1 MATITPTFSILI
13 PTYNGAQH
21 LKATLDSLFNQSYQD
36 FEIIINDDN
45 STDNT
50 IKLLKGINDPRLFIY
65 QNKNNLGYPLN
76 LQATS
81 QKAKGKYLY
90 LLGQDDLLAPTALED
105 TLQAF
110 QDNPKVAAVTRPYY
124 WFDNNPNT
132 AIRRKKQ
139 LNPLKNTLVTTKSSK
154 GDIIT
159 MFSTLDQ
166 LSGLSYKR
174 SLLKIPFHT
183 DIFPCHIYPFADLFK
198 KHPVV
203 FLKDYNTAVR
213 ISSSQTR
220 TLSSIYNK
228 SPILSWKQMVD
239 SIFPKNKYSR
249 LNQILIKDFVARNY
263 VGLVQIRN
271 FSTLKNY
278 LREVYYLVAF
288 RPLNLLYPSFYLF
301 SISCLVLPPRLLIPL
316 TDNYKKLV
324 NSFLYKKVKL
334 KK

>member
-21 LKATLDSLFNQSYQD
+21 LKDTLDSIFKQTYQN
-36 FEIIINDDN
+36 FEIIVNDDK
-45 STDNT
+45 STDST
-50 IKLLKGINDPRLFIY
+50 LKLLKSIKDPRLFIY
-65 QNKNNLGYPLN
+65 QNKKNLGYPLN
-76 LQATS
+76 LQASS

-90 LLGQDDLLAPTALED
+90 LLGQDDLLSPSALKD
-105 TLQAF
+105 TLHAF
-110 QDNPKVAAVTRPYY
+110 QKNPKVAAVTRPYY
-124 WFDNNPNT
+124 WFDKDPNT

-139 LNPLKNTLVTTKSSK
+139 LNPDQDTLVTTNSPKA
-154 GDIIT
+154 DIIT

-166 LSGLSYKR
+166 LTGLSYKR
-174 SLLKIPFHT
+174 SLLKIPFHP

-198 KHPVV
+198 KHHVV

-220 TLSSIYNK
+220 SLSSIYNK

-239 SIFPKNKYSR
+239 SIFPQKSQPR
-249 LNQILIKDFVARNY
+249 LNHLLIKDFVARNY

-278 LREVYYLVAF
+278 LREVYYLVLF
-288 RPLNLLYPSFYLF
+288 RPLNLLSPSFYLF
-301 SISCLVLPPRLLIPL
+301 SISCLILPPRLLIPL

-334 KK
+334 KN

>member
-13 PTYNGAQH
+13 PTYNGADF
-21 LKATLDSLFNQSYQD
+21 LKETLDSLFNQTYQN
-36 FEIIINDDN
+36 FEVIINDDN
-45 STDNT
+45 SSDNT
-50 IKLLKGINDPRLFIY
+50 IKLLNKNKDPRLFVY
-65 QNKNNLGYPLN
+65 QNKKNLGYPLN
-76 LQATS
+76 LQTAS
-81 QKAKGKYLY
+81 QKAKGMYLY
-90 LLGQDDLLAPTALED
+90 LLGQDDLLSPTALED
-105 TLQAF
+105 TLSAF
-110 QDNPKVAAVTRPYY
+110 KRFPKAAAVTRPYY

-139 LNPLKNTLVTTKSSK
+139 LDPSKDTLLTIKSPK
-154 GDIIT
+154 ADIIT

-174 SLLKIPFHT
+174 SLLRLPFHP
-183 DIFPCHIYPFADLFK
+183 DIFPCHIYPFVDLFK
-198 KHPVV
+198 RHPVI

-220 TLSSIYNK
+220 SLSSIYNK

-239 SIFPKNKYSR
+239 RIFPKEEYPR
-249 LNQILIKDFVARNY
+249 LNNLLIKDFVARNY

-288 RPLNLLYPSFYLF
+288 RPLNLLSPAFYLF
-301 SISCLVLPPRLLIPL
+301 SLGCLILPPAFLIPL
-316 TDNYKKLV
+316 TDNYKKLI